1 MPIQDAAEQLHI
13 NSGQGWPLH
22 LQVCSD
28 LRGGTHPQE
37 AMRHLGPDLV
47 QALTAVPTGSGAGPS
62 RTPASS
68 GRAAATPELSGS
80 VANKTKTELYS
91 MYVEAQRA
99 QRQSAA
105 EQKKAE
111 DSFSQVS
118 HAITAHLC

>member
-1 MPIQDAAEQLHI
+1 
-13 NSGQGWPLH
+13 
-22 LQVCSD
+22 
-28 LRGGTHPQE
+28 
-37 AMRHLGPDLV
+37 MRHLGPDLV

-68 GRAAATPELSGS
+68 GQAAATPELSGS

-118 HAITAHLC
+118 HAISAHLRQIIVGAVHLASVHASRGLLSCAPHSKPTV

>member
-1 MPIQDAAEQLHI
+1 
-13 NSGQGWPLH
+13 
-22 LQVCSD
+22 
-28 LRGGTHPQE
+28 
-37 AMRHLGPDLV
+37 MRHLGPDLV
-47 QALTAVPTGSGAGPS
+47 QALTNVPTGSGAGPS
-62 RTPASS
+62 RTPVSS

-118 HAITAHLC
+118 YLHQSTPPLSFCESCPDGICACLQGALELRTTQDLQLNTDVY